1 FTQKINHGTSTTIS
15 LEIIGQFS
23 DIDHFFS
30 LLQWQTM
37 VKTHITY
44 GTSLFLIINGEILGG
59 TSYSLLILIGT
70 IYLEKPKYHESKRN
84 KNRTII
90 KATISDNPGINL
102 REIQRSTNLAMGVIQ
117 YHIRS
122 LESREPEIESL
133 KFGRSKHFFLS
144 NPKLSVEEKLWFSLS
159 RNPNIRSILDLIVF
173 SGGHYSQKD
182 LSLFTGKSKSLISY
196 YIKVLRLNG
205 VIEVDNHQLRISE
218 EFSGKEYI
226 RFHE

>member
-1 FTQKINHGTSTTIS
+1 MRAIFSKNSRFKLLYFFLAIMLFLHSFQGFQGWKYKSDDEKLYSPPYSELDIFFIDFTQKLNHGTSTTIS

-23 DIDHFFS
+23 DIDYFFS
-30 LLQWQTM
+30 LFQWQTM

-70 IYLEKPKYHESKRN
+70 IYLEKPKYHETKRN
-84 KNRTII
+84 KNRSII
-90 KATISDNPGINL
+90 KATISENPGINL

-133 KFGRSKHFFLS
+133 KFGRSKHFF
-144 NPKLSVEEKLWFSLS
+144 
-159 RNPNIRSILDLIVF
+159 
-173 SGGHYSQKD
+173 
-182 LSLFTGKSKSLISY
+182 
-196 YIKVLRLNG
+196 
-205 VIEVDNHQLRISE
+205 
-218 EFSGKEYI
+218 
-226 RFHE
+226 